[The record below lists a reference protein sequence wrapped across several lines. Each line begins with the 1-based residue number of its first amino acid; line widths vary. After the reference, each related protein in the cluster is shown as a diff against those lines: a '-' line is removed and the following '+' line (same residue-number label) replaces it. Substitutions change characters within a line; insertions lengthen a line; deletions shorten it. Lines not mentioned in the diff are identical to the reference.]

1 LGLEKQRLEVEYSKV
16 PPVGQ
21 GVQSS
26 ALRKRRED
34 LEADIDM
41 AVRTINTV
49 KQKLRELKA
58 L

>member
-1 LGLEKQRLEVEYSKV
+1 MGLEKQRLEVEYSKV

-26 ALRKRRED
+26 AIRKRRDD

>member
-1 LGLEKQRLEVEYSKV
+1 LGLERQRLEVEYSKI
-16 PPVGQ
+16 PPVGS
-21 GVQSS
+21 GVNSS

-34 LEADIDM
+34 LEGDIDM

-49 KQKLRELKA
+49 KQKLREMKA

>member
-1 LGLEKQRLEVEYSKV
+1 
-16 PPVGQ
+16 
-21 GVQSS
+21 
-26 ALRKRRED
+26 LRKRREE
-34 LEADIDM
+34 LEVDIDM

>member
-1 LGLEKQRLEVEYSKV
+1 MGLEKQRLEVEYSKV

-26 ALRKRRED
+26 AIRKRRDD
-34 LEADIDM
+34 LETDIDM
-41 AVRTINTV
+41 AVRTINIV